1 MSESVIL
8 LGGGGH
14 AAVIAEALRTMDIAV
29 SGIVAPTPPRGV
41 LAGINHLGGDEV
53 LLGWSG
59 RQPRLANGIGGTRP
73 GGARRRAFEQFQRFE
88 FFRVVHAGAIVAPS
102 VQLAEGCQVMAG
114 AVIQP
119 GTRVGANA
127 LINTGA
133 CVDHDC
139 VIGAHVH
146 IAPRAVLSGGVTVED
161 GSHIGVG
168 AVILQGVRIG
178 AGCLVAA
185 GAVVIRDVA
194 DGAVVMGVPARLYR
208 ETSP

>member
-14 AAVIAEALRTMDIAV
+14 AAVIAEALRTMGVTV
-29 SGIVAPTPPRGV
+29 SGIVAPDPPGGV
-41 LAGINHLGGDEV
+41 LAETRHLGGDAV
-53 LLGWSG
+53 LQGWSG
-59 RQPRLANGIGGTRP
+59 RQPRLANGIGSTRP
-73 GGARRRAFEQFQRFE
+73 GGARRGAFERFQRFE
-88 FFRVVHAGAIVAPS
+88 FLSVIHRGAIIAPS
-102 VQLAEGCQVMAG
+102 VHLAAGCQVMAG

-119 GTRVGANA
+119 GTRIGANA

-146 IAPRAVLSGGVTVED
+146 IAPRAVLSGGVTVDE

-194 DGAVVMGVPARLYR
+194 DGAVVMGVPARPYR
-208 ETSP
+208 ESSS

>member
-1 MSESVIL
+1 MSEAVVL

-14 AAVIAEALRTMDIAV
+14 AAVVAEALRTMGV
-29 SGIVAPTPPRGV
+29 SVAGIVAPDPPSGV
-41 LAGINHLGGDEV
+41 LAGVRHLGGDEV
-53 LLGWSG
+53 LLGWSNE
-59 RQPRLANGIGGTRP
+59 RPSLANGIGGIRP
-73 GGARRRAFEQFQRFE
+73 GGARRRTFEQFRTFP
-88 FFRVVHAGAIVAPS
+88 FLRVIHAGAIVAPS

-119 GTRVGANA
+119 GTRIGANA
-127 LINTGA
+127 LVNTGA

-146 IAPRAVLSGGVTVED
+146 IAPRAVLSGGVTVGED
-161 GSHIGVG
+161 SHIGVG
-168 AVILQGVRIG
+168 AVVLQGVQIG

-194 DGAVVMGVPARLYR
+194 DGAVVMGVPARQHGEAR
-208 ETSP
+208 P